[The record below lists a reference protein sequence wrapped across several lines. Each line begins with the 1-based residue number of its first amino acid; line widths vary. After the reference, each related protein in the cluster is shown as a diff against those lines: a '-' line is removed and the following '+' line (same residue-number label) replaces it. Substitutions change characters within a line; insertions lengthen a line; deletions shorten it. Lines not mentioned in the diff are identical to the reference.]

1 MIVKVSVVAVVVVC
15 GGNVVMLMVVVVVVV
30 LGLLKVVLIC
40 SVYIFVCDDP
50 IVIKYVFTVIYC
62 DLIT

>member
-15 GGNVVMLMVVVVVVV
+15 GGNVVMLMVVVVV